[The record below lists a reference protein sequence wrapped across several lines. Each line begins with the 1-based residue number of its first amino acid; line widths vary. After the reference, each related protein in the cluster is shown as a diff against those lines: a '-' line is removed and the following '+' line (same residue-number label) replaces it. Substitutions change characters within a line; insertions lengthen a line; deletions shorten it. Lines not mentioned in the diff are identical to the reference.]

1 MLKEKIDIK
10 VDFYF
15 LILIS
20 LKHIADRSYVTLG
33 NRRALEAATIMR
45 EIFFFNNITYLYQSM
60 RFSALR
66 NFYWQIKELVDSDE
80 RRGLFD

>member
-33 NRRALEAATIMR
+33 NRRALEATTMMR
-45 EIFFFNNITYLYQSM
+45 EIFFQQYHLPIS
-60 RFSALR
+60 
-66 NFYWQIKELVDSDE
+66 IDE
-80 RRGLFD
+80 IQRSPKLLLANQRISRQ

>member
-15 LILIS
+15 LILT

-33 NRRALEAATIMR
+33 NRRALEAATMMR
-45 EIFFFNNITYLYQSM
+45 EIFFSTISLTYIN
-60 RFSALR
+60 R
-66 NFYWQIKELVDSDE
+66 
-80 RRGLFD
+80 

>member
-33 NRRALEAATIMR
+33 NRRALEAATMMR
-45 EIFFFNNITYLYQSM
+45 EIFFSTISLTYIN
-60 RFSALR
+60 R
-66 NFYWQIKELVDSDE
+66 
-80 RRGLFD
+80 

>member
-20 LKHIADRSYVTLG
+20 LKHIADRSYVTLD
-33 NRRALEAATIMR
+33 NRRALEAATMMR
-45 EIFFFNNITYLYQSM
+45 EIFFSTISLTYIN
-60 RFSALR
+60 R
-66 NFYWQIKELVDSDE
+66 
-80 RRGLFD
+80 

>member
-15 LILIS
+15 LILMF

-33 NRRALEAATIMR
+33 NRRALEAATMMR
-45 EIFFFNNITYLYQSM
+45 EIFFQQYPVPILIDKIQRSP
-60 RFSALR
+60 
-66 NFYWQIKELVDSDE
+66 ELTLANQRIS
-80 RRGLFD
+80 RQ